1 MGAKRPK
8 SLVTNILLRPER
20 FTEQSFAMENK
31 FLPRTVLKSFSS
43 VPPDWEKYKKL
54 DYLFGSVKNVSSWLP
69 TKDETL
75 MKT

>member
-1 MGAKRPK
+1 MNTLTAE
-8 SLVTNILLRPER
+8 LVRNQPQTGELQGVIFAEKIIPLPLFFTNKL
-20 FTEQSFAMENK
+20 
-31 FLPRTVLKSFSS
+31 FSS
-43 VPPDWEKYKKL
+43 VPPDWEKYKKI